1 MTPVVVV
8 IFFYARD
15 DHKCVGFRQAPTDK
29 RVFPAESLSS
39 NREERISFMENTAII
54 QTGITLPVSEK
65 LINDV
70 MAAVDDPTSSQIL
83 SSDPLALTVLLK
95 ELFRRATMDQVIL
108 QELAYLETEELQD
121 LLTNN

>member
-1 MTPVVVV
+1 
-8 IFFYARD
+8 
-15 DHKCVGFRQAPTDK
+15 
-29 RVFPAESLSS
+29 
-39 NREERISFMENTAII
+39 MENTAIV

-70 MAAVDDPTSSQIL
+70 IAAVDDPTSSQIL

-95 ELFRRATMDQVIL
+95 ELFRRATIDQVIL
-108 QELAYLETEELQD
+108 QELAYLEPEELQD

>member
-1 MTPVVVV
+1 
-8 IFFYARD
+8 
-15 DHKCVGFRQAPTDK
+15 
-29 RVFPAESLSS
+29 
-39 NREERISFMENTAII
+39 MENKAII

-70 MAAVDDPTSSQIL
+70 IAAVDDPTSSQIL

-108 QELAYLETEELQD
+108 QELAYLEPEELQD
-121 LLTNN
+121 LLTNH

>member
-1 MTPVVVV
+1 
-8 IFFYARD
+8 
-15 DHKCVGFRQAPTDK
+15 
-29 RVFPAESLSS
+29 
-39 NREERISFMENTAII
+39 MENTAII

-70 MAAVDDPTSSQIL
+70 IAAVDDPTSSQIL

-108 QELAYLETEELQD
+108 QELAYLEPEELQD

>member
-1 MTPVVVV
+1 
-8 IFFYARD
+8 
-15 DHKCVGFRQAPTDK
+15 
-29 RVFPAESLSS
+29 
-39 NREERISFMENTAII
+39 MENTAIV

-70 MAAVDDPTSSQIL
+70 IAAVDDPTSSQIL

-108 QELAYLETEELQD
+108 QELAYLEPEELQD
-121 LLTNN
+121 LLTNH

>member
-1 MTPVVVV
+1 
-8 IFFYARD
+8 
-15 DHKCVGFRQAPTDK
+15 
-29 RVFPAESLSS
+29 
-39 NREERISFMENTAII
+39 MENKAII
-54 QTGITLPVSEK
+54 ETGITLPVSEK

-70 MAAVDDPTSSQIL
+70 IAAVDDPTSSQIL

-121 LLTNN
+121 LLTNH

>member
-1 MTPVVVV
+1 
-8 IFFYARD
+8 
-15 DHKCVGFRQAPTDK
+15 
-29 RVFPAESLSS
+29 
-39 NREERISFMENTAII
+39 MENKAIV

-70 MAAVDDPTSSQIL
+70 IAAVDDPTSSQIL

-108 QELAYLETEELQD
+108 QELAYLEPEELQD

>member
-1 MTPVVVV
+1 
-8 IFFYARD
+8 
-15 DHKCVGFRQAPTDK
+15 
-29 RVFPAESLSS
+29 
-39 NREERISFMENTAII
+39 MENKAII

-70 MAAVDDPTSSQIL
+70 IAAVDDPTSSQIL

-108 QELAYLETEELQD
+108 QELAYLEPEELQD

>member
-1 MTPVVVV
+1 
-8 IFFYARD
+8 
-15 DHKCVGFRQAPTDK
+15 
-29 RVFPAESLSS
+29 
-39 NREERISFMENTAII
+39 MENKAII

-70 MAAVDDPTSSQIL
+70 IAAVDDPTSSEIIA
-83 SSDPLALTVLLK
+83 SDPLALTVLLK

-108 QELAYLETEELQD
+108 QELAYLEPEELQD

>member
-1 MTPVVVV
+1 
-8 IFFYARD
+8 
-15 DHKCVGFRQAPTDK
+15 
-29 RVFPAESLSS
+29 
-39 NREERISFMENTAII
+39 MENKAII

-70 MAAVDDPTSSQIL
+70 IAAVDDPTSSQIL

-121 LLTNN
+121 LLTNH

>member
-1 MTPVVVV
+1 
-8 IFFYARD
+8 
-15 DHKCVGFRQAPTDK
+15 
-29 RVFPAESLSS
+29 
-39 NREERISFMENTAII
+39 MENKAII

-70 MAAVDDPTSSQIL
+70 IAAVDDPTSSQIL

>member
-1 MTPVVVV
+1 
-8 IFFYARD
+8 
-15 DHKCVGFRQAPTDK
+15 
-29 RVFPAESLSS
+29 
-39 NREERISFMENTAII
+39 MENTAIV

-70 MAAVDDPTSSQIL
+70 IAAVDDPTSSQIL

-108 QELAYLETEELQD
+108 QELAYLEPEELQD